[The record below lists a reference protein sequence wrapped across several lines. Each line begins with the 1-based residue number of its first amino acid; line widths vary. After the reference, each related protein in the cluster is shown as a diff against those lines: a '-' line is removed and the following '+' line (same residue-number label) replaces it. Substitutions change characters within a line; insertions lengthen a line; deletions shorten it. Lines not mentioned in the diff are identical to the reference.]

1 MEKFIFSSIIDTFV
15 RLIRTKLL
23 YENIFD
29 KNQQDRSFHN
39 PSNDHSLKESLK
51 WKIIFWINLLI
62 LRHK

>member
-51 WKIIFWINLLI
+51 
-62 LRHK
+62 

>member
-29 KNQQDRSFHN
+29 KNQ
-39 PSNDHSLKESLK
+39 
-51 WKIIFWINLLI
+51 
-62 LRHK
+62 